1 MTVSLVLFYFEFS
14 EWEELTSEQAEYLIQ
29 VRGPHDMF
37 QYIVRDLVT
46 VTNVSNAAILFD
58 DTFVMNHHFK
68 NLLLNMPV
76 RHIFNKLM
84 PDNGSLAEQ
93 IKRMTSMEIKNFF
106 ILARQEIK
114 SVMCDIVYS
123 YLIALRTL
131 T

>member
-1 MTVSLVLFYFEFS
+1 MVYVYIFDFS
-14 EWEELTSEQAEYLIQ
+14 EWKELTSEQAEYLIQ
-29 VRGPHDMF
+29 VRGPHDLF
-37 QYIVRDLVT
+37 PYIVRDLVT
-46 VTNVSNAAILFD
+46 INKVHTAAILYD
-58 DTFVMNHHFK
+58 NTFMMNHHFK

-123 YLIALRTL
+123 YFIALRTL